1 MSYDCGIA
9 IAFTCVVQLKC
20 IALANDEKVFCVWIS
35 RDLDQDRAR
44 TADLS
49 MSMSRPPPDP
59 YRTNQVHCTCLLLSL
74 ERF

>member
-1 MSYDCGIA
+1 MYECQYDCG

-59 YRTNQVHCTCLLLSL
+59 YRTNQVHCMLTSL
-74 ERF
+74 ERG